1 MEPVI
6 SIRSVDYYFG
16 TGPLRRQILF
26 DVHADIFPGEIV
38 IITGPSGSGKTT
50 LLTLA
55 GALRSVEEGSLRVLD
70 NELRGAGNQE
80 LVRIRRNIGFIFQ
93 AHNLLEALT
102 ARQNVQMALGVD
114 RNVSDDE
121 AR

>member
-26 DVHADIFPGEIV
+26 DVDADIFPGEIV
-38 IITGPSGSGKTT
+38 IVVGPSGSGKTT

-55 GALRSVEEGSLRVLD
+55 GALRSVQKGSMKVLGH
-70 NELRGAGNQE
+70 ELHGARAGV
-80 LVRIRRNIGFIFQ
+80 LMDIRKEIGFIFQ
-93 AHNLLEALT
+93 AHNLLGSLSAVD
-102 ARQNVQMALGVD
+102 NV
-114 RNVSDDE
+114 RT
-121 AR
+121 